1 MLTDSLVK
9 MKLAISLWFRR
20 LSEKIRPAF
29 TPGFRASTGQSRA
42 GL

>member
-9 MKLAISLWFRR
+9 MKLAISLSFRVVR
-20 LSEKIRPAF
+20 EDHAGFLEKHPSPIR
-29 TPGFRASTGQSRA
+29 QSSV